1 MYEKLQEPP
10 YQDILNDA
18 IVPLLFEGDKTTS
31 QLNLSTTARRES
43 MSDSINIPKEP

>member
-18 IVPLLFEGDKTTS
+18 IVPLLFEGDKNNFPIE
-31 QLNLSTTARRES
+31 L
-43 MSDSINIPKEP
+43 KYYC